1 MIYKLVILT
10 LLIIILQQHEINI
23 WTTIFG
29 FFEKISRSF
38 RNGTEIFVKF
48 YDNIK
53 VNYSK

>member
-1 MIYKLVILT
+1 MIYKLIVLI

-23 WTTIFG
+23 WTTIYG

-38 RNGTEIFVKF
+38 RNETNIFTKF

-53 VNYSK
+53 ANYS